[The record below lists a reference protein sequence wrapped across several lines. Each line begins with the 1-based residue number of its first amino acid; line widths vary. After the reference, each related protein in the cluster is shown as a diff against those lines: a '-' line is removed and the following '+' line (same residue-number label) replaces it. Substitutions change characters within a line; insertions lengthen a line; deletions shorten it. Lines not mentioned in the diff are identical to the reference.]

1 MISGVSGYSSY
12 NYSSSLSSRPKPPDP
27 AQMQEKLF
35 KTLDSNTD
43 GSVSKDELNTALTA
57 AKESDNSLTID
68 IDELFSQLD
77 ANADGNLSSDETA
90 ALLPPPPPPPG
101 QPPSSEELFGA
112 LDSNGD
118 GSIDTDELSVLA
130 SQAGAATSSDALSE
144 LFSQL
149 DADGSG
155 GIDTEELSALTPPP
169 PPPEGSRG
177 GFAQAQ
183 SGEADAGGNA
193 GNLDSNQLIAM
204 LLKQY
209 TEHTGDYASSVGSS
223 LDLCA

>member
-57 AKESDNSLTID
+57 AQESDSSLTID

-90 ALLPPPPPPPG
+90 ALLPPPPPG

-118 GSIDTDELSVLA
+118 GSIGTDELSVLV

-155 GIDTEELSALTPPP
+155 GIDSEELSALAPPP
-169 PPPEGSRG
+169 PPPEGSRE

-183 SGEADAGGNA
+183 SGESGGEGNA
-193 GNLDSNQLIAM
+193 ANLDSNQLIAM

>member
-57 AKESDNSLTID
+57 AQESDSSLTID

-90 ALLPPPPPPPG
+90 ALLPPPPPG

-118 GSIDTDELSVLA
+118 GSIGTDELSVLA

-155 GIDTEELSALTPPP
+155 GIDSEELSALPPPP
-169 PPPEGSRG
+169 PPPEGSRD

-183 SGEADAGGNA
+183 SGEAGAGENGA
-193 GNLDSNQLIAM
+193 NLDSNQLIAM
-204 LLKQY
+204 LLRQY